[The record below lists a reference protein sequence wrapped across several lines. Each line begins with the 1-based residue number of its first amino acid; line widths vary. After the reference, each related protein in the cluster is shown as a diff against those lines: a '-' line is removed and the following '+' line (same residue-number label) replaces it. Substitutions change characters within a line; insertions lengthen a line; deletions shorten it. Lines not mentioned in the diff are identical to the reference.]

1 MDILERANQGQPLDE
16 MIQKYSRDLLKYQKT
31 AQSIVPDTPSISPT
45 EDPPSHPRAFLE
57 ETEEK
62 NEEADG
68 APSLFSDS
76 PSTEPAPEI
85 SSEQPEP
92 LSQKTGTCQE
102 EGQLCIRIFAAHQAF
117 PVNKAAAAVC
127 FRRENS
133 LRLDA
138 FAFSDSNGILQPIFL
153 SPCGNGAGY
162 EIFIFSPG
170 YRPAH
175 LSGIKIYPSESSLL
189 SVELIP
195 DIARIVT

>member
-45 EDPPSHPRAFLE
+45 EAPPSNPRAFLE

-85 SSEQPEP
+85 SSDQPEP
-92 LSQKTGTCQE
+92 LSQKTGTCP
-102 EGQLCIRIFAAHQAF
+102 F

-138 FAFSDSNGILQPIFL
+138 FAFSDSNGILRPIFL